1 MPQLSL
7 RGFDGSGYQPVR
19 TGRGIAAPRP
29 VAGRDELLAAS
40 LPVTLDETERR
51 LAAVGA
57 EPQEVVGRQG
67 LPLERDHDM
76 TRVAERGL
84 RSYVSEPNRGRRKWK
99 GKRDAQ
105 KATYD
110 NRGRIRGERGERR
123 LRKRGEKLERSSLP
137 RRAPQSEFLG
147 TFPKF
152 LRFVANRLAAPSC
165 FLLLLSSC
173 SYFTV
178 KGPPAYIPPNDPVPI
193 GACTLESKAPIAD
206 GIVAGFFTFNLVESF
221 WLSDDEVRDKRSV
234 SKRFYIR

>member
-1 MPQLSL
+1 M
-7 RGFDGSGYQPVR
+7 
-19 TGRGIAAPRP
+19 
-29 VAGRDELLAAS
+29 
-40 LPVTLDETERR
+40 
-51 LAAVGA
+51 
-57 EPQEVVGRQG
+57 VGRQG

-110 NRGRIRGERGERR
+110 NRGRIRGERGERL

-206 GIVAGFFTFNLVESF
+206 GIVAGFLTFNLVESF

-234 SKRFYIR
+234 SKRFYIMESIVIIGTFAHSSYTGRKRIKKCRIRTFQKKVQKVTESNPTMLWYSPEP